1 MLWTEENFVRGR
13 GEQKGN
19 ICSTVAKVS
28 ELSEIML
35 YRGLAGCQRNKE
47 LLRKS

>member
-19 ICSTVAKVS
+19 ICSTVVKVS
-28 ELSEIML
+28 ELSEIVL
-35 YRGLAGCQRNKE
+35 YRCLAGCQRNKE